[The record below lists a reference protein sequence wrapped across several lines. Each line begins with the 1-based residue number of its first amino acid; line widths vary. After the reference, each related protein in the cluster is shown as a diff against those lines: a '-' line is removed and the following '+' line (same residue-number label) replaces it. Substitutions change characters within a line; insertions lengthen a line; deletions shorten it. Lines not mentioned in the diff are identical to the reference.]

1 MNRSSLRNG
10 WRIARWG
17 ILALAVL
24 GRIAFVAHVA
34 SVFVIGTLSLAGLFI
49 YMTGAGYTA
58 SMWRERHRA
67 RCPRVGME
75 NFYNNTTDR
84 ADRCEELCSLR
95 THMVFIGLVW
105 LAALPI
111 LLAAGKARR
120 SSPLAR
126 AQYVAALEAD
136 AFRPMEE
143 P

>member
-67 RCPRVGME
+67 VCPRVGLD
-75 NFYNNTTDR
+75 TKWLGDR
-84 ADRCEELCSLR
+84 YLDRCEEDCGLQTR
-95 THMVFIGLVW
+95 QFFIGLVW